1 MENKNINAIN
11 KIIAELSMQDYKSRC
26 EKLTKTQINNIK
38 QGKKTLSDYG
48 GYTLR
53 EETRE
58 AIQVKN
64 DYLSGKITEQEYKR
78 FCFEYNLRTVRE
90 AI

>member
-26 EKLTKTQINNIK
+26 EKLTKAQTNNIK

-53 EETRE
+53 EATRE

-64 DYLSGKITEQEYKR
+64 DYLCGKITEPEYKR
-78 FCFEYNLRTVRE
+78 FCLEYNLRTVRE

>member
-53 EETRE
+53 EETKE

-64 DYLSGKITEQEYKR
+64 DYLSGKITEQE
-78 FCFEYNLRTVRE
+78 
-90 AI
+90 AINVLNCIFRNINKGGF